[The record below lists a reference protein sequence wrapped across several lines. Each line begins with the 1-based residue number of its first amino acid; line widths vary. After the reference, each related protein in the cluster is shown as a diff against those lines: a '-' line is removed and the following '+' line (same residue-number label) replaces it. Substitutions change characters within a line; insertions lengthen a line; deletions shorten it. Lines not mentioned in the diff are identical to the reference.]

1 MVQWKRLFDG
11 SENYMRFYRNLYTGP
26 KLQKNKAKVMWKLK
40 TGRPQPLVYVI
51 ALARNN
57 DLFEIYHSAVLKQK
71 YFRKK
76 ENAPYILGIASGYD
90 EALDLITQMLM
101 EVYAATGGYD
111 VKTYYN

>member
-1 MVQWKRLFDG
+1 
-11 SENYMRFYRNLYTGP
+11 MRFYRKLYTSHELRR
-26 KLQKNKAKVMWKLK
+26 KKATVVWKLK

-57 DLFEIYHSAVLKQK
+57 DLFEIYHSAMLKQK

-76 ENAPYILGIASGYD
+76 ENAPYILGVALGYD
-90 EALDLITQMLM
+90 GAVELITQMIT